1 MIQINK
7 PNKMKYTKFV
17 HNFLADSAERF
28 PEKPAF
34 FANNTWHTYREINDQ
49 ANKLAHY
56 LAETGIQKGDRVA
69 LLIENS
75 VEYVITYYAILKAG
89 AITVALNTEN
99 TARDIE
105 YILDDCEVSLLV
117 VSQKL
122 FLTARGLFERK
133 SNAEGISPRRE
144 REKVKNWFNKVLLWS
159 NQKKIELENSET
171 EVVLLPVAIEKLPE
185 TNPDIRI
192 IDLDVASIVYT
203 SGSTGKPRG
212 ATLTHM
218 NIVTNTRSIVEYLEL
233 TSDDRIMVV
242 LPFYYIYGK
251 SLLNTH
257 FFVGGS
263 VVVDNRF
270 LYPNVTLKTMQEQKA
285 TGFSGV
291 PTTFTILLNRS
302 DVRNYKF
309 EHLRYLTQ
317 AGGAMA
323 PAVQK
328 EVAEVFAPAKLF
340 IMYGATEAAARLS
353 YLDPADLPRK
363 WGSIGKAI
371 PNVELYVAD
380 EHGNPLPVGEQGE
393 IVARGA
399 NLMSGYWNHPEETEK
414 VLRNGLYW
422 TGDIGR
428 MDEEGFIY
436 VVGRSKDMLKV
447 GGNRVSAKEIE
458 EALYEHP
465 EVSEVAVIGIP
476 DKILG
481 EAVKAFVVL
490 KNGKKEI
497 TDELNSFLYQRIPS
511 YKIPQ
516 YYEYRDSLPKNES
529 GKIQKLALKD

>member
-1 MIQINK
+1 MIH
-7 PNKMKYTKFV
+7 TKFV
-17 HNFLADSAERF
+17 HNFLEDSAKRF
-28 PEKPAF
+28 PNKSAF
-34 FANNTWHTYREINDQ
+34 FANDNWHSYQEINEKGNQ
-49 ANKLAHY
+49 LAHY
-56 LAETGIQKGDRVA
+56 FLETGMKKGDRIA

-75 VEYVITYYAILKAG
+75 IEYVVTYYAILKIG
-89 AITVALNTEN
+89 AITVALNTDN
-99 TARDIE
+99 TAKDIE

-117 VSQKL
+117 SSQKL
-122 FLTARGLFERK
+122 FRNAKVLFENTPLAERHPLQGNPPLARGEAGVR
-133 SNAEGISPRRE
+133 G
-144 REKVKNWFNKVLLWS
+144 VKTWQQKVLVWS
-159 NQKKIELENSET
+159 NLKKIKLEHSIT
-171 EVVLLPVAIEKLPE
+171 EIILIPHATENKPK

-212 ATLTHM
+212 ATLTHL

-233 TSDDRIMVV
+233 TPDDRIMVV

-257 FFVGGS
+257 FYIGGS

-270 LYPNVTLKTMQEQKA
+270 LYPNVVLKTMQEQKA

-291 PTTFTILLNRS
+291 PSTFTILLNRS

-309 EHLRYLTQ
+309 KSLRYLTQ

-328 EVAEVFAPAKLF
+328 KVAEIFSPAQLF
-340 IMYGATEAAARLS
+340 IMYGATEASARLS
-353 YLDPADLPRK
+353 YLDPKDLPRK

-371 PNVELYVAD
+371 PNVDLFVAD
-380 EHGNPLPVGEQGE
+380 EHGNPLPAGEHGE

-399 NLMSGYWNHPEETEK
+399 NLMPGYWNHPEETKK

-422 TGDIGR
+422 TGDIGEL
-428 MDEEGFIY
+428 DEEGFIY
-436 VVGRSKDMLKV
+436 VVGRSKDMIKV

-465 EVSEVAVIGIP
+465 QVNEVAVIGVQ
-476 DKILG
+476 DDVLG

-490 KNGKKEI
+490 KDGKTNIDDK
-497 TDELNSFLYQRIPS
+497 LNAFLKDKIAF
-511 YKIPQ
+511 YKIPKF
-516 YYEYRDSLPKNES
+516 YVYKDTLPKNKS
-529 GKIQKLALKD
+529 GKIQKLKLIN